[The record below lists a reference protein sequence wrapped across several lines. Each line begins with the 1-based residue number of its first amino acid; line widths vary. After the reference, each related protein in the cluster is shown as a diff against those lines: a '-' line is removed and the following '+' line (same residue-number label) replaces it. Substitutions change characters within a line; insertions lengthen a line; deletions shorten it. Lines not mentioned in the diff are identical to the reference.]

1 MGELP
6 CRDAVVSVMMHIFLP
21 NKSSMKASILLL
33 LFPLATLTEAQV
45 SLIAYLPLDDNT
57 TAGPGTTLDGAA
69 IGTNAATPTYVAGK
83 FGQAAAFANTNAN
96 TTTPNDWAVS
106 LGNLDSVYE
115 GDFSIS
121 LWVRWTDTPNAS
133 LDKAIMG
140 NSNWASGNNT
150 GWVISSIGGAPREG
164 KLKTNTG
171 PRQNQGIA
179 WKNGDW
185 NLINLVVDNTAN
197 LGFWYLNG
205 TLLNPAGAN
214 FGEGTFGAGLDTLIG
229 GSGNGTYSA
238 NFTQIDDVAVFS
250 GQLTPQHIADIW
262 NDGDGETID
271 NVDFSIFSK
280 TIIWTG
286 ALSGEWTTEP
296 LDTPNNWVLQS
307 DPLTSAGFLDGDGVL
322 FTADAQEFAIAVDPE
337 GVSPAA
343 MQFDDDGVS
352 YSLSGGP
359 VGGTGGLEKT
369 GDGTLTLALEGTF
382 SGQTSIQAGTL
393 VVGDPQALSGSVVSG
408 NGEDSSILFNQAIT
422 SATFGGLAGD
432 GSLSLTNADSDPVAL
447 TVGSNG
453 SNSGYAGSLSGA
465 GSLVKAGP
473 GTLALLAP
481 STFSGGTTLGGGT
494 VRLDNPGALGSG
506 AVAHDGGG
514 LRFSFGNGSSETF
527 TNDVVLRETGH
538 QTFIIRGL
546 NDAAPSAATTVTLT
560 GKISGGAAGQSY
572 RLVDS
577 GTAVNHFNILELRN
591 PDNDFQGTIEMWR
604 GTLGIT
610 GDNVLGA
617 PDNDIIHFTENI
629 NGSIRFDAPDI
640 TLNPLRQISFP
651 GAANIRPLNTQAFDA
666 RIEGPLTGSATLVK
680 LGSGKLTLAG
690 NTTFTG
696 TARIDQGTLA
706 LDGDARLD
714 LVSTIQLAEGATFDI
729 SAVQDGY
736 FLGSSQTISGSG
748 TVIGDIEIVG
758 TFSPGGPIGIGVIS
772 HEGTVLLD
780 QGTVSLRFDSR
791 TGQCARLVID
801 GDLNVEG
808 FAEIQITDLAT
819 AANEETLLP
828 NATKLILVEYTGS
841 FGADFLDINSE
852 LDVPEGTT
860 VTIGINDFILSY
872 DDPALADNGTRY
884 ITLTV
889 PGEPEPGYAAWA
901 AIHAGGQAPDLDFD
915 GDGIPNGVEYFMG
928 ETGQSFTPNPQ
939 IVTVGTTRTITW
951 PRDPTASASFAVET
965 STTLAVGEWTT
976 ITAPDPAI
984 DLSDPAQVV
993 FTLPAIAPRL
1003 FVRLAV
1009 TIDP

>member
-1 MGELP
+1 
-6 CRDAVVSVMMHIFLP
+6 
-21 NKSSMKASILLL
+21 MKASILLL

-45 SLIAYLPLDDNT
+45 SLVAYLPLDDNT

-69 IGTNAATPTYVAGK
+69 IGTNAATPSYVAGK

-106 LGNLDSVYE
+106 LGNLDTVYE
-115 GDFSIS
+115 GDFSVS
-121 LWVRWTDTPNAS
+121 LWVRWTGTPNAS

-150 GWVISSIGGAPREG
+150 GWVISSLSANREG

-179 WKNGDW
+179 WKDGNW
-185 NLINLVVDNTAN
+185 NLINLVVDKTAN

-214 FGEGTFGAGLDTLIG
+214 FGGGTFGAGLDTLIG

-271 NVDFSIFSK
+271 NVDFSIFPK

-307 DPLTSAGFLDGDGVL
+307 DPLTSAGFLDGDSVL
-322 FTADAQEFAIAVDPE
+322 FTADAQEFALAVDPE

-343 MQFDDDGVS
+343 MQFDDDGLS

-359 VGGTGGLEKT
+359 VGGTGGLEKS
-369 GDGTLTLALEGTF
+369 GDGTLTLALPGTF
-382 SGQTSIQAGTL
+382 SGPTSVLSGTL
-393 VVGDPQALSGSVVSG
+393 VVDNAEALSGSVVSG
-408 NGEDSSILFNQAIT
+408 NGTDSTIQFGAGLPEAI
-422 SATFGGLAGD
+422 FGGLAGD
-432 GSLSLTNADSDPVAL
+432 GQLSLENAGSAPVAL
-447 TVGSNG
+447 NVGANNISTTY
-453 SNSGYAGSLSGA
+453 SSSLAGS
-465 GSLVKAGP
+465 GSLAKAGT
-473 GTLALLAP
+473 GALTLTAA
-481 STFSGGTTLGGGT
+481 STFSGGTTLGGGILLIQDST
-494 VRLDNPGALGSG
+494 ALGSG
-506 AVAHDGGG
+506 TVTHDGGQ
-514 LRFSFGNGSSETF
+514 LRFTFGNGSSEIF
-527 TNDVVLRETGH
+527 ANDLVLRETGH
-538 QTFIIRGL
+538 QTFIIRGT

-577 GTAVNHFNILELRN
+577 GTAVNHSNILELRN

-617 PDNDIIHFTENI
+617 PDNDIVHFTENI

-651 GAANIRPLNTQAFDA
+651 GTANIRPINTQTFDA
-666 RIEGPLTGSATLVK
+666 RIEGPLTGGAILVK

-714 LVSTIQLAEGATFDI
+714 LVNTIQLAEASVFDI
-729 SAVQDGY
+729 SAVQGDY
-736 FLGSSQTISGSG
+736 FLGGSQSITGTG
-748 TVIGDIEIVG
+748 TVIGDIEAGG
-758 TFSPGGPIGIGVIS
+758 TLSPGGPNGIGVIS
-772 HEGTVLLD
+772 HQGSVLLD

-791 TGQCARLVID
+791 TGQCGRLLID
-801 GDLNVEG
+801 GDLNVEN
-808 FAEIQITDLAT
+808 FAAIQITDLAT
-819 AANEETLLP
+819 AAAEETLLP
-828 NATKLILVEYTGS
+828 NATKLVLVEYTGS
-841 FGADFLDINSE
+841 FGAAFLDINSE
-852 LDVPEGTT
+852 LDVPEGAT
-860 VTIGINDFILSY
+860 VTIGVNEFILSY
-872 DDPALADNGTRY
+872 DDPALAGDGAKF

-889 PGEPEPGYAAWA
+889 PGEPESGYAAWA

-915 GDGIPNGVEYFMG
+915 GDGVPNGVEFFMG
-928 ETGQSFTPNPQ
+928 ETGQSFTPNPK
-939 IVTVGTTRTITW
+939 IVTDGNTRTITW
-951 PRDPTASASFAVET
+951 PRDPTASASFAIET
-965 STTLAVGEWTT
+965 STTLAGGEWTS
-976 ITAPDPAI
+976 ITPPDAAI
-984 DLSDPAQVV
+984 DLSDPTQVI
-993 FTLPAIAPRL
+993 FTLAADLPRL

-1009 TIDP
+1009 VVDP

>member
-1 MGELP
+1 
-6 CRDAVVSVMMHIFLP
+6 
-21 NKSSMKASILLL
+21 MKASILLL

-45 SLIAYLPLDDNT
+45 SLVAYLPLDDNT

-69 IGTNAATPTYVAGK
+69 IGTNAATPSYVAGK

-106 LGNLDSVYE
+106 LGNLDTVYE
-115 GDFSIS
+115 GDFSVS
-121 LWVRWTDTPNAS
+121 LWVRWTGTPNAS

-150 GWVISSIGGAPREG
+150 GWVISSLSANREG

-179 WKNGDW
+179 WKDGNW
-185 NLINLVVDNTAN
+185 NLINLVVDKTAN

-214 FGEGTFGAGLDTLIG
+214 FGGGTFGAGLDTLIG

-271 NVDFSIFSK
+271 NVDFSIFPK

-307 DPLTSAGFLDGDGVL
+307 DPLTSAGFLDGDSVL
-322 FTADAQEFAIAVDPE
+322 FTADAQEFALAVDPE

-343 MQFDDDGVS
+343 MQFDDDGLS

-359 VGGTGGLEKT
+359 VGGTGGLEKS
-369 GDGTLTLALEGTF
+369 GDGTLTLALPGTF
-382 SGQTSIQAGTL
+382 SGPTSVLSGTL
-393 VVGDPQALSGSVVSG
+393 VVDNAEALSGSVVSG
-408 NGEDSSILFNQAIT
+408 NGTDSTIQFGAGLPEAI
-422 SATFGGLAGD
+422 FGGLAGD
-432 GSLSLTNADSDPVAL
+432 GQLSLENAGSAPVAL
-447 TVGSNG
+447 NVGANNISTTYSG
-453 SNSGYAGSLSGA
+453 SLAGS
-465 GSLVKAGP
+465 GSLAKAGT
-473 GTLALLAP
+473 GALTLTAA
-481 STFSGGTTLGGGT
+481 SIFSGGTTLGGGILLIQDST
-494 VRLDNPGALGSG
+494 ALGSG
-506 AVAHDGGG
+506 TVTHDGGQ
-514 LRFSFGNGSSETF
+514 LRFTFGNGSSEIF
-527 TNDVVLRETGH
+527 ANDLVLRETGH
-538 QTFIIRGL
+538 QTFIIRGT

-577 GTAVNHFNILELRN
+577 GTAVNHSNILELRN

-617 PDNDIIHFTENI
+617 PDNDIVHFTENI

-651 GAANIRPLNTQAFDA
+651 GTANIRPINTQTFDA
-666 RIEGPLTGSATLVK
+666 RIEGPLTGGAILVK

-714 LVSTIQLAEGATFDI
+714 LVNTIQLAEASVFDI
-729 SAVQDGY
+729 SAVQGDY
-736 FLGSSQTISGSG
+736 FLGGSQSITGTG
-748 TVIGDIEIVG
+748 TVIGDIEAGG
-758 TFSPGGPIGIGVIS
+758 TLSPGGPNGIGVIS
-772 HEGTVLLD
+772 HQGSVLLD

-791 TGQCARLVID
+791 TGQCGRLLID
-801 GDLNVEG
+801 GDLNVEN
-808 FAEIQITDLAT
+808 FAAIQITDLAT
-819 AANEETLLP
+819 AAAEETLLP
-828 NATKLILVEYTGS
+828 NATKLVLVEYTGS
-841 FGADFLDINSE
+841 FGAAFLDINSE
-852 LDVPEGTT
+852 LDVPEGAT
-860 VTIGINDFILSY
+860 VTIGVNEFILSY
-872 DDPALADNGTRY
+872 DDPALAGDGAKFM
-884 ITLTV
+884 TLTV
-889 PGEPEPGYAAWA
+889 PGEPESGYAAWA

-915 GDGIPNGVEYFMG
+915 GDGVPNGVEFFMG
-928 ETGQSFTPNPQ
+928 ETGQSFTPNPK
-939 IVTVGTTRTITW
+939 IVTDGNTRTITW
-951 PRDPTASASFAVET
+951 PRDPTASASFAIET
-965 STTLAVGEWTT
+965 STTLAGGEWTS
-976 ITAPDPAI
+976 ITPPDAAI
-984 DLSDPAQVV
+984 DLSDPTQVI
-993 FTLPAIAPRL
+993 FTLAADLPRL

-1009 TIDP
+1009 VVDP